1 MRIAV
6 SSQNFRTVTG
16 HAGKCRRFIVY
27 DVRADGVPAE
37 AGRLD
42 LPLEQSFH
50 AFAGGPHPLDGVDA
64 LLTGGAGEG
73 LVRKL
78 ALRGVRVVVT
88 GETDPLQAVADLAA
102 GRVKPPA
109 LGDESHGHG
118 HAHEHKHAHEHA
130 HEHEHGSGGG
140 CGCHCGAAAQGT
152 SAEAAQ

>member
-1 MRIAV
+1 MKIAV

-27 DVRADGVPAE
+27 EVQAGGVPAE

-42 LPLEQSFH
+42 LPMEQSFH

-78 ALRGVRVVVT
+78 AQRGIRVVVT
-88 GETDPLQAVADLAA
+88 GETDPLQAVAELAA
-102 GRVKPPA
+102 GRVKP
-109 LGDESHGHG
+109 GGEHH
-118 HAHEHKHAHEHA
+118 HEHRHEHAHEHA
-130 HEHEHGSGGG
+130 HEHGSGGG
-140 CGCHCGAAAQGT
+140 CGCHCGAAAQGAA
-152 SAEAAQ
+152 AEVAR